1 MDPTEHTRTPA
12 GHPRGGLTG
21 PDLAAQL
28 VQVARCVKGVVQ
40 GKSLTDLLGA
50 VPTDLRPGVQALSF
64 HVLRRWGRAQ
74 ALVRRLAPR
83 KPDALTDALLTSAV
97 ALMPDETGDGGGV
110 DAPRYSAHTVVDQ
123 AVEAAK
129 KSPDTRRQAGFINAC
144 LRRLRRDAQD
154 LAAGLDEDPQVRW
167 NHPVWWVQRLRHD
180 HPAHWQA
187 ILQANDRPGPM
198 TLRVNRRRQSRG
210 AYLERLRDVGME
222 ATPVGEDGLVLQQP
236 QPVHRLPGFEQG
248 ACSVQDAAAQLAAPL
263 LLAGMSPRR
272 PDGGRWRVLDACAA
286 PGGKTAH
293 LLEMADLDLLAL
305 DMDPVRCE
313 RIGENLRRL
322 GLSADLRAVDASDT
336 AAWWDG
342 RPFDAILLDAP
353 CSASGIV
360 RRHPDVRWLRRDAD
374 IGQLAGI
381 QRQLLD
387 ALWPLL
393 APGGRLLYATC
404 SVFRQEGEAQAA
416 AFLSRHS
423 DACRQPSAG
432 HLLPGLTGGTA
443 DMADNVPGGY
453 DGFFYARFD
462 KQIG

>member
-1 MDPTEHTRTPA
+1 MDPKERTRTPT
-12 GHPRGGLTG
+12 GHDRNGMTG
-21 PDLAAQL
+21 PGLAVQL
-28 VQVARCVKGVVQ
+28 VQVARCVRGVTQ

-50 VPTDLRPGVQALSF
+50 VPADLRPGVQALSF
-64 HVLRRWGRAQ
+64 HVLRRWGWAQ
-74 ALVRRLAPR
+74 AMARRLAPR
-83 KPDALTDALLTSAV
+83 KPDALTDALLISAL
-97 ALMPDETGDGGGV
+97 ALMPVATGDGGST

-129 KSPDTRRQAGFINAC
+129 KAPETRRQAGFINAC
-144 LRRLRRDAQD
+144 LRRLRREVQD
-154 LAAGLDEDPQVRW
+154 LEAGLVDEPQARW
-167 NHPVWWVQRLRHD
+167 NHPVWWVQRLRRD
-180 HPAHWQA
+180 HPGHWQT

-198 TLRVNRRRQSRG
+198 TLRVNRRLQSRD
-210 AYLERLRDVGME
+210 AYQDRLRDLGME
-222 ATPVGEDGLVLQQP
+222 ATPVGEDGLVLHQP
-236 QPVHRLPGFEQG
+236 QPVQRLPGFELG
-248 ACSVQDAAAQLAAPL
+248 CCSVQDAAAQLAAPL
-263 LLAGMSPRR
+263 LLAGMPPRS
-272 PDGGRWRVLDACAA
+272 PDGERWRVLDACAA

-313 RIGENLRRL
+313 RIGDNLRRL
-322 GLSADLRAVDASDT
+322 GLSADLRAMDASDT
-336 AAWWDG
+336 ATWWDG

-360 RRHPDVRWLRRDAD
+360 RRHPDVRWLRREAD

-462 KQIG
+462 KRTD